1 MMYLIKIYWAGFV
14 KKDPVCGMVVD
25 EETAIK
31 RVIGGKTFYF
41 CSHTC
46 AETFEAPEREMRR
59 MKRRVAI
66 ALGGAAA
73 IGAVRLAIILG
84 LAAGAVTI
92 EWVPLP
98 QLPFLTYGVLMF
110 LITTPIVFLGGWSF
124 HHGAYDA
131 IKHGMFNMDVLISMG
146 TLTAYF
152 YSVVVVFFPGA
163 LPVQESYTYFEVA
176 AVIIAFVVLGKYM
189 EEIIK
194 KRSAAAVRRLMDLRP
209 TMAKVIKDG
218 NEVETPVDDVQVGD
232 ILVVRPGESIPVD
245 GVVVEGHSTV
255 DEKIITG
262 ESIPIEKKPGD
273 EVIGSTINKL
283 GTLKFRATRVG
294 AETTLMQIAR
304 MVEEAQASGGKVQ
317 RLADRV
323 AAVFAPAVIVVA
335 FVSSIAWILLGNSI
349 AALWALVGVLIVACP
364 CALGIAT
371 PAALL
376 AGVGK
381 GAENGILIRGGE
393 FIEQAPKL
401 TTVVFDKT
409 GTLTK
414 GEPSVTDVIGVGY
427 SEQDVIKFAAIVERG
442 SEHPLGEAVVKAAR
456 ERGIEVPDADSFEAI
471 PGQGVRATFQGRE
484 ILLGNRK
491 FMKEKKVST
500 DQIENQLAVLEEN
513 GKTAMMVAVDGRLV
527 GIVAAAD
534 TLKEHSVEA
543 ISKLKEMKIETIM
556 LTGDNERTAKAIAR
570 QAGIDKVIAEVLP
583 GDKTEV
589 IKRLQA
595 EGKVVAMVGDGIN
608 DAPALAQAN
617 LGIAIGSGS
626 DVAKETGGII
636 LIKDDPK
643 DVVVAIKLSRKVM
656 GKIKQNLFWAFIY
669 NTIAVPVAA
678 LALLTPIIAAAAMAM
693 SSLTVV
699 SNSAMLRRLKI
710 NV

>member
-1 MMYLIKIYWAGFV
+1 M
-14 KKDPVCGMVVD
+14 KKDPVCGMVVN

-46 AETFEAPEREMRR
+46 AETFEAPEKEMRR
-59 MKRRVAI
+59 MKRRVTI
-66 ALGGAAA
+66 ALSGAVV
-73 IGAVRLAIILG
+73 IGAIRLAIILG

-92 EWVPLP
+92 QWVPLP

-110 LITTPIVFLGGWSF
+110 IITTPIVFIGGWSF

-131 IKHGMFNMDVLISMG
+131 IKQRMFNMDVLISTG

-152 YSVVVVFFPGA
+152 YSVVVVFFPGV
-163 LPVQESYTYFEVA
+163 LPAQESYTYFEVA
-176 AVIIAFVVLGKYM
+176 AVIIAFVLLGKYM
-189 EEIIK
+189 EEIIR
-194 KRSAAAVRRLMDLRP
+194 KRSAAAVRSLMDLRP
-209 TMAKVIKDG
+209 TMAKVIRDG
-218 NEVETPVDDVQVGD
+218 NEVEISVDDVQAGD
-232 ILVVRPGESIPVD
+232 IVVVRPGESIPVD
-245 GVVVEGHSTV
+245 GVVTEGHSAV
-255 DEKIITG
+255 DEKIMTG
-262 ESIPIEKKPGD
+262 ESIPIEKEPGD

-283 GTLKFRATRVG
+283 GTMKFRATRVG

-304 MVEEAQASGGKVQ
+304 MVEDAQASGGKIQ

-323 AAVFAPAVIVVA
+323 AAVFAPAVIVIA
-335 FVSSIAWILLGNSI
+335 FGSSIAWILLGNSI
-349 AALWALVGVLIVACP
+349 AALWAFIGVLIIACP

-381 GAENGILIRGGE
+381 GAESGILIRGGE

-414 GEPSVTDVIGVGY
+414 GEPSVTDVVSIGY
-427 SEQDVIKFAAIVERG
+427 SEQDVTKFAAMVEKG
-442 SEHPLGEAVVKAAR
+442 SEHPLGEAIVKSAK
-456 ERGIEVPDADSFEAI
+456 ERNIQIPDADSFEAI
-471 PGQGVRATFQGRE
+471 PGQGVRAVFKGNE

-491 FMKEKKVST
+491 FMKDKNILIDPVETK
-500 DQIENQLAVLEEN
+500 LAAMEEN
-513 GKTAMMVAVDGRLV
+513 GKTAMMVAISGKLI

-534 TLKEHSVEA
+534 TLKKHSAEA
-543 ISKLKEMKIETIM
+543 VSKLKEMGIETIM
-556 LTGDNERTAKAIAR
+556 LTGDNERTANAIAK

-583 GDKTEV
+583 GDKAEV
-589 IKRLQA
+589 IKKLQSG
-595 EGKVVAMVGDGIN
+595 GKIVAMVGDGIN

-636 LIKDDPK
+636 LIRDDPR
-643 DVVVAIKLSRKVM
+643 DVVVAIKLSKKVM
-656 GKIKQNLFWAFIY
+656 DKIKQNLFWAFIY
-669 NTIAVPVAA
+669 NSIAVPVAA
-678 LALLTPIIAAAAMAM
+678 LALLTPIIAAAAMAL

-710 NV
+710 QV

>member
-1 MMYLIKIYWAGFV
+1 
-14 KKDPVCGMVVD
+14 
-25 EETAIK
+25 
-31 RVIGGKTFYF
+31 
-41 CSHTC
+41 
-46 AETFEAPEREMRR
+46 
-59 MKRRVAI
+59 MKRRVTV
-66 ALGGAAA
+66 ALSGAVT
-73 IGAVRLAIILG
+73 IGAIRLAIILG

-92 EWVPLP
+92 EWAPIP
-98 QLPFLTYGVLMF
+98 DLPFLTYGVLMF
-110 LITTPIVFLGGWSF
+110 FLTTPIVFIGGWSF

-131 IKHGMFNMDVLISMG
+131 IRNGMFNMDVLISMG

-152 YSVVVVFFPGA
+152 YSVAVVFFPGV
-163 LPVQESYTYFEVA
+163 LPAQESYTYFEVA
-176 AVIIAFVVLGKYM
+176 AVIIAFVMLGKYM

-194 KRSAAAVRRLMDLRP
+194 KRSAAAVRKLMDMRP
-209 TMAKVIKDG
+209 ATARVIRDG
-218 NEVETPVDDVQVGD
+218 QEVEIPVDDVQVDD
-232 ILVVRPGESIPVD
+232 IVVVRPGESIPVD
-245 GVVVEGHSTV
+245 GVVIEGHSAV

-262 ESIPIEKKPGD
+262 ESIPAEKNPGD
-273 EVIGSTINKL
+273 EVVGSTINKL
-283 GTLKFRATRVG
+283 GAMKFKATRVG

-304 MVEEAQASGGKVQ
+304 MVEDAQASGGKIQ

-323 AAVFAPAVIVVA
+323 AAIFAPAVIIIA
-335 FVSSIAWILLGNSI
+335 FGSSIAWVLLGNSI
-349 AALWALVGVLIVACP
+349 AALWALVGVLIIACP

-393 FIEQAPKL
+393 FIEQTPKL

-414 GEPSVTDVIGVGY
+414 GEPSVTDVIGLGY
-427 SEQDVIKFAAIVERG
+427 PEEEVLKYAAMVEKG
-442 SEHPLGEAVVKAAR
+442 SEHPLGEAIVKSAR
-456 ERGIEVPDADSFEAI
+456 ARNLQVPEAESFEAV
-471 PGQGVRATFQGRE
+471 PGQGVRATFNGAE

-491 FMKEKKVST
+491 FMKEKVIPT
-500 DQIENQLAVLEEN
+500 EQVEGQLVALEGS
-513 GKTAMMVAVDGRLV
+513 GKTAMIVAVGGKIA

-534 TLKEHSVEA
+534 TLKEHSAEA

-556 LTGDNERTAKAIAR
+556 LTGDNERTAKAIAS
-570 QAGIDKVIAEVLP
+570 QVGVDKVISEVLP
-583 GDKTEV
+583 KDKAEV
-589 IKRLQA
+589 VKGLQS

-608 DAPALAQAN
+608 DAPAIAQAN

-636 LIKDDPK
+636 LIRDDPR

-656 GKIKQNLFWAFIY
+656 SKIKQNLFWAFIY

-678 LALLTPIIAAAAMAM
+678 LALLTPIIAAAAMAL

-699 SNSAMLRRLKI
+699 SNSATLRRLKI
-710 NV
+710 DV